1 MTNSRTKSNFEFIS
15 EKRTGEETKKTE
27 VNIKFNIFLNAVD
40 VFNQFKTLAFK
51 KCNAILKIPA
61 WMLTHS

>member
-1 MTNSRTKSNFEFIS
+1 MTNCQTKSNFEFIS
-15 EKRTGEETKKTE
+15 EKRTWEETKKTK

-40 VFNQFKTLAFK
+40 IFNQFKNLALK
-51 KCNAILKIPA
+51 KRNAILKIPA